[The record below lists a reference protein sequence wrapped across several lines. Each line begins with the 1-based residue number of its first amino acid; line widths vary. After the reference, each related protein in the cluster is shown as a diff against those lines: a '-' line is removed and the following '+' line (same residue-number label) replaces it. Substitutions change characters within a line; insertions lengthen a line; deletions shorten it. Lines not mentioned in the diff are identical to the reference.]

1 MSNFNYNFSLGSAGT
16 VTAAAADITVANHI
30 LTLGA
35 VAALA
40 PLPGRQQIDVRT
52 IEKASLTA
60 AVAETRA
67 IWTITP
73 TVAASQE
80 FSILITQIING
91 TPTQMVATAYSLASG
106 SDALSVCTAL
116 RSQINANTNMQ
127 IVASGTTTLIL
138 TANAGY
144 PLIPSVSQVSLGTTP
159 GTFAS
164 ITATQA
170 GVAAKGTY
178 AALIA
183 QGVDPAIIVA
193 GQSYSNFRLL
203 YRAASSN
210 DPGGNVSQM
219 RIGMN
224 FYINAGAI
232 NYAALATRIGEIIN
246 GFGAGVTTADPEFL
260 DLAGN

>member
-35 VAALA
+35 TTLA

-60 AVAETRA
+60 AVAETVA
-67 IWTITP
+67 VWTITP
-73 TVAASQE
+73 TAAASQE

-91 TPTQMVATAYSLASG
+91 TPKQMIATAYSLASG
-106 SDALSVCTAL
+106 STATTICNDL
-116 RSQINANTNMQ
+116 RAQINGNTTMKLT
-127 IVASGTTTLIL
+127 ATGTTTLII
-138 TANAGY
+138 TAQATY
-144 PLIPSVSQVSLGTTP
+144 PIIASVSQVSLGSTP
-159 GTFAS
+159 GVFAS
-164 ITATQA
+164 ITNGTP

-203 YRAASSN
+203 YRSASSN

-219 RIGMN
+219 RIGLN
-224 FYINAGAI
+224 LYINAGAA